1 MGIIEDLL
9 AHIDLPRMI
18 RVKQLFDSAAV
29 NDIATEIH
37 NQLATF
43 NTAQPLHPGMRIAL
57 AVGSRGMNRLP
68 ELVSALVC
76 ELRRYGAEPFIVPAM
91 GSHGGATAE
100 GQLEVLESLG
110 ITETCAGCPIISS
123 MEVVEIDRLENGL
136 PVLMDKAAIQADGIV
151 IINRIKPH
159 TSFSGPIESGLVK
172 MLSIGLGKQKGADS
186 CHAMGFGSMAE
197 NIVTMAEI
205 KIAKTPLLFGVAT
218 IENAYDKICRI
229 AVVPAARIIA
239 EEPALLVEAR
249 RAMPRIMFNPLDVLI
264 IDRMGKNYSGTGT
277 DPNITGRAATPYV
290 RTEQKINK
298 MAILDLSEASHG
310 NATGVGLADIC
321 TRRLVDKIN
330 FDATYANHITST
342 ELSHG
347 KIPLTMNNDRL
358 AVQLAVKTCN
368 ILDPRQLRLI
378 RIPNTL
384 ELGTIMISEGLLT
397 EAQAHPQIEILGEP
411 QEWLFDEE
419 GNLPDLE
426 KA

>member
-1 MGIIEDLL
+1 MGIIDDLL
-9 AHIDLPRMI
+9 AHIELPRMI
-18 RVKQLFDSAAV
+18 RVRQLFDSTSV
-29 NDIATEIH
+29 SDIAAEIH
-37 NQLATF
+37 NQLASF
-43 NTAQPLHPGMRIAL
+43 NATQPLRPGMRIAL

-100 GQLEVLESLG
+100 GQLYVLEALG
-110 ITETCAGCPIISS
+110 VTETSAGCPIISS

-136 PVLMDKAAIQADGIV
+136 PVLMDKAALQADGIV

-205 KIAKTPLLFGVAT
+205 KIAKTPILFGVAT
-218 IENAYDKICRI
+218 IENAYDKICKI
-229 AVVPAARIIA
+229 ALLPAARIVE
-239 EEPALLVEAR
+239 EEPALLAEAR
-249 RAMPRIMFNPLDVLI
+249 QAMPRILFNLLDVLVV
-264 IDRMGKNYSGTGT
+264 DRMGKNYSGTGT
-277 DPNITGRAATPYV
+277 DPNITGRAATPLV
-290 RTEQKINK
+290 RAEQKINK
-298 MAILDLSEASHG
+298 MAILDLSEPSHG

-358 AVQLAVKTCN
+358 AIQLAVKTCN
-368 ILDPRQLRLI
+368 VLDPAQLRLV

-384 ELGTIMISEGLLT
+384 ELGTIMISEGLLA
-397 EAQAHPQIEILGEP
+397 EAQAHPQIEILGGSQGWE
-411 QEWLFDEE
+411 FDSE
-419 GNLPDLE
+419 GNLKDL
-426 KA
+426 